1 MVNSKK
7 IIGFSLPIILLVVGV
22 LFYTGM
28 IGHAPKQVIIIIEKG
43 SGENL
48 HLGFEPTTV
57 TLVIGIN
64 NTITWK
70 NQDTD
75 WHTAHSN
82 LPEFDSG
89 LIQSGASYTHVFE
102 RSGTYPYHCD
112 PHPWMTGIVIV
123 RPSSLLGTI
132 RPDIRTDLQVTLLTV
147 DVRMK

>member
-7 IIGFSLPIILLVVGV
+7 IIGFSLPIILLVAGV
-22 LFYTGM
+22 LFYNGM

-43 SGENL
+43 AGENL

-89 LIQSGASYTHVFE
+89 LI
-102 RSGTYPYHCD
+102 
-112 PHPWMTGIVIV
+112 
-123 RPSSLLGTI
+123 
-132 RPDIRTDLQVTLLTV
+132 
-147 DVRMK
+147 